1 MDSRVRYVQ
10 LLGLPELLGRIGE
23 VRISVHRRI
32 MKQAMAS
39 SIKPTKP
46 TVASVAPMQYKA
58 LKQSMGVKVKTY
70 RPKDG
75 GHAIA
80 VGLVGP
86 RTAFKK
92 TVQKYNFFTDKA
104 QPMVAYP
111 AAYAHMVEGGTKA
124 HRVGMPGHGKYTR
137 KKARREGR
145 TLGALRSYQHPG
157 SAPRPFMAGATR
169 IESPKILER
178 FRRFLVRNIK
188 KEWGR
193 TQRKGTHFFK
203 SDNKRAPRKK

>member
-86 RTAFKK
+86 RTAFRK

-104 QPMVAYP
+104 QPTIANP
-111 AAYAHMVEGGTKA
+111 AKYAHLVEGGTQPHK
-124 HRVGMPGHGKYTR
+124 VGMPGSG
-137 KKARREGR
+137 KARRKRAG
-145 TLGALRSYQHPG
+145 GALGGIKTYQHPG
-157 SAPRPFMAGATR
+157 TKARPFMAGATR

-178 FRRFLVRNIK
+178 FRLFLVRNIK

-193 TQRKGTHFFK
+193 AQRKGTHLFK
-203 SDNKRAPRKK
+203 SDDTR